1 MRHQA
6 SPRTPFAPRSPL
18 GTALLL
24 AVAAAVTHV
33 GPQAASAQAGPAG
46 GVPAGGASGSIDAR
60 REIDW
65 QRVDA
70 AMGRTGAELPGNV
83 RRYGMPRGDMRVTV
97 RGVAI
102 KPSFA
107 LGSWLA
113 MTPHGDSAGRPRVM
127 AMGDMV
133 LKESE
138 VTPVMTA
145 LQAGGVEQTA
155 VHHHVLHE
163 TPRVVYMHVHATGD
177 PVKIAQTVRTALGRT
192 STPAQ
197 APSAPTSG
205 GDRGDGAS
213 AGRPGAGAAALGI
226 DTAAIARTLGRA
238 GTVNG
243 GVYSVSVPRAETIRD
258 GGMEVPA
265 SMGLATAINFQPTGG
280 AKAAI
285 TGDFVMV
292 AAEVNPVI
300 RALRAHGIEVTS
312 LHNHLLADE
321 PRLFFL
327 HFWAIDDA
335 ATLARGLRAALDR
348 TNVQRLPPR

>member
-1 MRHQA
+1 MPQV
-6 SPRTPFAPRSPL
+6 PFAPL
-18 GTALLL
+18 AALLL
-24 AVAAAVTHV
+24 LAAACR
-33 GPQAASAQAGPAG
+33 GPQDAEAEAQGAAPPAAG
-46 GVPAGGASGSIDAR
+46 GIGRSV

-65 QRVDA
+65 KAVDA
-70 AMGRTGAELPGNV
+70 AMGRTGAEQPGNV
-83 RRYGMPRGDMRVTV
+83 RRYGMPRSDMRVTV
-97 RGVAI
+97 QGVPI

-113 MTPHGDSAGRPRVM
+113 MTPHGDGVM

-133 LKESE
+133 LKEPE
-138 VTPVMTA
+138 LAPVMTA

-163 TPRVVYMHVHATGD
+163 TPRVVYMHVHAMGD

-197 APSAPTSG
+197 APTAAPAAGDQGDAG
-205 GDRGDGAS
+205 G
-213 AGRPGAGAAALGI
+213 AGRRGGGAEALGI

-238 GTVNG
+238 GKVNG
-243 GVYSVSVPRAETIRD
+243 GVYQVSVPRAETIRD
-258 GGMEVPA
+258 AGVEVPA

-280 AKAAI
+280 GKAAI

-292 AAEVNPVI
+292 ASEVNTVI
-300 RALRAHGIEVTS
+300 RVLREHEIEVTS

-321 PRLFFL
+321 PRLFFM
-327 HFWAIDDA
+327 HFWANADA
-335 ATLARGLRAALDR
+335 VTLARGVRAALDK
-348 TNVQRLPPR
+348 TNSRRPDA